1 MIPRLPKGF
10 YHPVKI
16 GSGGF
21 GNVFRARQSALNRF
35 VAIKFIQNKNASS
48 RLALKNE
55 ASMQA
60 GLHIPGIPQ
69 IYDVMEF
76 SRQVCIVMQW
86 VNGSDLSTFLKQHLT
101 KQNKIALATEI
112 ISVTAQLHDKGYA
125 HRDIKPENIL
135 VSSDGVFL
143 IDFGLTRCNISDKKE
158 AGVKEVKGTPA
169 YIAPELWQGR
179 GESSDLLRT
188 DVFSLGKVISEMF
201 NTSEMPSCIQRAL
214 AQDPGNRYSSASEFL
229 HFWKK
234 SVLIESSNWRELASM
249 YTNDILSNQLFSASK
264 LYLQYGKNEE
274 AYQLIIESIQLN
286 PDNPA
291 ALQLLDSFP
300 IVNKNSSN
308 KKYVPAVYCIAA
320 LLLSLSLVFLFFT
333 KHHSIKSRK
342 QISYSDHDK
351 KKLIIASNIPSTKD
365 YNRDQPFKDNSYDL
379 KSLSGRLQI
388 VGHPTHGR
396 LNIDGK
402 VIPPNTDN
410 LIFALPTINHTGFWQ
425 GADKNITWKEV
436 IKVLPFEE
444 KQIWIK
450 SQ

>member
-10 YHPVKI
+10 SHPVKI

-21 GNVFRARQSALNRF
+21 GIVFRARQNALNRL
-35 VAIKFIQNKNASS
+35 VAIKFIQNKNSSS

-86 VNGSDLSTFLKQHLT
+86 VNGSDLRTFLKQPLT
-101 KQNKIALATEI
+101 KQNKVALATEI
-112 ISVTAQLHDKGYA
+112 ISVTAHLHDKGYA

-135 VSSDGVFL
+135 VSTDGVFL
-143 IDFGLTRCNISDKKE
+143 IDFGLTRSNIFDKNK
-158 AGVKEVKGTPA
+158 ARVKEVKGTPA
-169 YIAPELWQGR
+169 YIAPEVWQGQ
-179 GESSDLLRT
+179 GESSDQLRS
-188 DVFSLGKVISEMF
+188 DVFSLGKVISEIF

-214 AQDPGNRYSSASEFL
+214 ALDPSNRYSSASEFL
-229 HFWKK
+229 HFWHQ
-234 SVLIESSNWRELASM
+234 SVLIGSSSWRELAS
-249 YTNDILSNQLFSASK
+249 TLANDILSNQLFSASQ
-264 LYLQYGKNEE
+264 LYLQCGKNED

-291 ALQLLDSFP
+291 ALLLLDNFP
-300 IVNKNSSN
+300 IVNKNYSN
-308 KKYVPAVYCIAA
+308 KKCAPAVYRFAA
-320 LLLSLSLVFLFFT
+320 VLLLLSLIFIFFT
-333 KHHSIKSRK
+333 KHHSIKSHTLT
-342 QISYSDHDK
+342 SHSDHDK
-351 KKLIIASNIPSTKD
+351 KKLIISSNIPSTKD
-365 YNRDQPFKDNSYDL
+365 YNRDQPFRDCSYDL

-388 VGHPTHGR
+388 TGHPMHGR
-396 LNIDGK
+396 LIIDGK
-402 VIPPNTDN
+402 VIPANTIY
-410 LIFALPTINHTGFWQ
+410 LTFALPIINHTGLWQ
-425 GADKNITWKEV
+425 SADQNITWKEV
-436 IKVLPFEE
+436 VKVLPFEE